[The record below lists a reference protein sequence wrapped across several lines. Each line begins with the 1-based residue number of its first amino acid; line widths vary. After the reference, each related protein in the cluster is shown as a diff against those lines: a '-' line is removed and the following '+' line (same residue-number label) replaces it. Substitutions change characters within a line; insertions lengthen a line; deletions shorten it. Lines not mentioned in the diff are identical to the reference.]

1 MPDEIKLDDTDRFN
15 LMLALTGL
23 LVDGEEYTV
32 EELVEHFKV
41 PKKEI
46 VKAVKMKWVA
56 TMTMHVT

>member
-32 EELVEHFKV
+32 EEIVEHFKV
-41 PKKEI
+41 P
-46 VKAVKMKWVA
+46 
-56 TMTMHVT
+56 